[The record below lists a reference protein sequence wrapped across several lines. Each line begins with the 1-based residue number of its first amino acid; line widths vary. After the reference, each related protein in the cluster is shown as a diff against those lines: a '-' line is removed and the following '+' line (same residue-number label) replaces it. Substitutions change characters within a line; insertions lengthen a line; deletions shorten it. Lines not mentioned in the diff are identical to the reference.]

1 MVVTN
6 AYLEKI
12 RNDNPEAAEAVTK
25 LLRAEINGVSMADL
39 ECNDAACDKCRL
51 QTVCRF

>member
-39 ECNDAACDKCRL
+39 ECGDCDKCRL